1 MSTRNPMNDR
11 YTTDADRTGVSKKS
25 AASAK
30 PKAKAANTVTV
41 VGTATTAKEKKQL
54 AKQKEREQRDKARR
68 EESKF
73 YNPPTEKY
81 KMLRRIWWVCLIAAI
96 VCTILSWVFQ
106 SRGWATPTVVSMVL
120 AYVFI
125 IAALYIDLGPTR
137 KERKRYAAAV
147 ADKST
152 PEHAA
157 FKEAEK
163 AAKEAEK
170 AQKAE
175 AKAAY
180 DASKDGAAAGETA
193 ADAAE
198 KSGVK
203 KLLSKVK
210 THVETAGERV
220 PGAPTGGEDAKS
232 SK

>member
-11 YTTDADRTGVSKKS
+11 YNTDEARAGVSRKS

-41 VGTATTAKEKKQL
+41 VGAAKTDKEKKAL
-54 AKQKEREQRDKARR
+54 AKQKQREERDKARR
-68 EESKF
+68 EEAKF
-73 YNPPTEKY
+73 YNPNTERY
-81 KMLRRIWWVCLIAAI
+81 KLLRRAWWVCLIAAI

-106 SRGWATPTVVSMVL
+106 SRGLATVTVVTMVL

-125 IAALYIDLGPTR
+125 IAALVIDLGPTR

-147 ADKST
+147 ADKNS
-152 PEHAA
+152 PEHKA

-170 AQKAE
+170 ANKAE

-180 DASKDGAAAGETA
+180 DATQEEAAQKTGFFGKLFKKSDAASDAAEDAAKA
-193 ADAAE
+193 ADAA
-198 KSGVK
+198 G
-203 KLLSKVK
+203 
-210 THVETAGERV
+210 TAE
-220 PGAPTGGEDAKS
+220 
-232 SK
+232 